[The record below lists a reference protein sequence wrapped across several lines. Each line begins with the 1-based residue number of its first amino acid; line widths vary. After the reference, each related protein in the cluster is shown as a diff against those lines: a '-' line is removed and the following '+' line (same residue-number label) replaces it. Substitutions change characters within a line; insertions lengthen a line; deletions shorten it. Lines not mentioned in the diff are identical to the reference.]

1 MLVTYPM
8 KHINNN
14 YQEEISFNDLSKYSA
29 WPARLLSLEHFP
41 TRQKSK
47 EEVLREYQTEKW
59 NDLYQAVIKTGSPTL
74 EMVESL
80 SENPDE
86 ISPYADSDR
95 LFLTTNKNILE
106 RHLELYHKVLEPHC
120 KGAAALV
127 ELGAGY
133 GSKILG
139 LAKRQPFSDMQLVG
153 AELTENGRNIMNLL
167 SQSGKKNIKVG
178 SCDFDSLTIDPNLI
192 PKNSVI
198 FTSYAAHY
206 VPELSMDFADFLLQL
221 EPKAIIHFEPVYE
234 LFSSDSIYELMC
246 RRYMEI
252 NDYTRNLM
260 SVINHSVENKKS
272 VISSLKINQLS
283 ANPFLPISVIEWH
296 PSKKFS

>member
-1 MLVTYPM
+1 M

-14 YQEEISFNDLSKYSA
+14 FQTEISFNDLSKYSA

-47 EEVLREYQTEKW
+47 KEVLREYQTEKW
-59 NDLYQAVIKTGSPTL
+59 NDLYQAVIKTGNPTL

-86 ISPYADSDR
+86 ISPYADRDR
-95 LFLTTNKNILE
+95 LFLSTNINILE

-139 LAKRQPFSDMQLVG
+139 LAKRQPFSDMRLVG
-153 AELTENGRNIMNLL
+153 AELTENGRNIMSLL
-167 SQSGKKNIKVG
+167 NQSVENKIEVG
-178 SCDFDSLTIDPNLI
+178 SCDFDALTIDPKLV

-206 VPELSMDFADFLLQL
+206 VPELSMDFAAFLLQL

-234 LFSSDSIYELMC
+234 LFSTDSIYELMC
-246 RRYMEI
+246 RRYMEV
-252 NDYTRNLM
+252 NDYTRNLL
-260 SVINHSVENKKS
+260 SVINHSVDKKKS

-296 PSKKFS
+296 PNKKSS